1 MEHLG
6 LEKMIKN
13 ASWIWK
19 ITRLH
24 PHVRKCL
31 FVDFAELFTV
41 HRSETAN
48 PSFGHSSSLLVQ
60 FISEWIMIMHQH
72 GNLDLFEIAR
82 ESSVFPMQFP
92 CETFGGGFSI
102 HITNKSTETYHC
114 WRDDSWQSLPSVG
127 SQDEPWASARYCTL
141 NPTPLGPHD
150 YSGKLIF
157 RLGFPT
163 KRVMSS
169 WWWLV

>member
-82 ESSVFPMQFP
+82 ESSVFP
-92 CETFGGGFSI
+92 C
-102 HITNKSTETYHC
+102 N
-114 WRDDSWQSLPSVG
+114 SLV
-127 SQDEPWASARYCTL
+127 
-141 NPTPLGPHD
+141 
-150 YSGKLIF
+150 KL
-157 RLGFPT
+157 RVPYLVVGFPST
-163 KRVMSS
+163 SPTNLPRLTTAGATILGKVYPALDHRMSHELLQGIVP
-169 WWWLV
+169 WIQPRWDPRLQWQIDI